1 MLKIILA
8 RLQQGHQTMKYPDG
22 PPPKLSGRFRGHPV
36 LDAGKCRKD
45 CRACV
50 EACPTGAMAIR
61 DNQPVIDMGKCL
73 FCDAC
78 AQACPEQAIVVE

>member
-50 EACPTGAMAIR
+50 EANMADPRHLVEIM
-61 DNQPVIDMGKCL
+61 VT
-73 FCDAC
+73 AC
-78 AQACPEQAIVVE
+78 R